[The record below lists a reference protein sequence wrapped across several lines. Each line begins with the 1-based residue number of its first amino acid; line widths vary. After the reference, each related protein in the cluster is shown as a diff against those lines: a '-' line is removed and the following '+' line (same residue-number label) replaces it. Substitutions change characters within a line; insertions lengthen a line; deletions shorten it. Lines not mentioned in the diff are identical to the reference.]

1 MPTALCWD
9 DRFAIHDMGRGGL
22 YLPVEGLVEDDL
34 HVDSTARITRTRNL
48 IRQAGLEAVLRL
60 AEPRPAT
67 VDELARVHSREH
79 IERMRRVSEAGG
91 GDAGGGYTPMDGR
104 SYELA
109 LLSAGSALTALELV
123 MGSEVEN
130 AHAMLRRSGHHAW
143 RDSGYGFC
151 IFNNC
156 AVAARA
162 AQAEHGLGR
171 VAIVD
176 VDAHHGNGSEWIF
189 AADPSVL
196 TVSIHQDRSFP
207 SDSGFV
213 EHVGEG
219 EGPRLERQRQPP
231 GRNRRSRLPVRPGHD
246 RPAGAAAFRAGT
258 GRRGVRSGREPLR
271 SALSPRRDGRRLR
284 RDRRQAAGRRGRT
297 VRRPPGVGAG
307 GRLQPRLRPVLL
319 AGDARDAR
327 CGRRSVTRIPTSSSS
342 PTSPAVASSRR
353 GSASRSTGSAA
364 SWLPPARSELAALRR
379 ARASRARSS
388 GCAARWPRPPPRRLP
403 ARRAARIASCS
414 AIERSSRPGRAER
427 GVPDQQEHAPQVD
440 QQLHHPAVAARA
452 GEDVRERGEAVEQL
466 LLRPRGER

>member
-79 IERMRRVSEAGG
+79 IERMRRLSEAGG

-123 MGSEVEN
+123 MGSEAEN

-171 VAIVD
+171 VAIID

-219 EGPRLERQRQPP
+219 K
-231 GRNRRSRLPVRPGHD
+231 GRGSNVNVNLP
-246 RPAGAAAFRAGT
+246 AGT
-258 GRRGVRSGREPLR
+258 GDPGYLYALDTIVVPALQRFAPELVVVACGVDASLFDPL
-271 SALSPRRDGRRLR
+271 SRLGVT
-284 RDRRQAAGRRGRT
+284 AAGFAAIAARLLD
-297 VRRPPGVGAG
+297 VADELCG
-307 GRLQPRLRPVLL
+307 GRLVSVQEGGYSHVYAPFCWLAMLETLMRAPERHEDPYELFIADQPCCREFPAWQRKEIDGQRRVLAS
-319 AGDARDAR
+319 AG
-327 CGRRSVTRIPTSSSS
+327 
-342 PTSPAVASSRR
+342 AV
-353 GSASRSTGSAA
+353 
-364 SWLPPARSELAALRR
+364 
-379 ARASRARSS
+379 
-388 GCAARWPRPPPRRLP
+388 
-403 ARRAARIASCS
+403 
-414 AIERSSRPGRAER
+414 
-427 GVPDQQEHAPQVD
+427 
-440 QQLHHPAVAARA
+440 
-452 GEDVRERGEAVEQL
+452 
-466 LLRPRGER
+466 